1 MTAIRKTLLI
11 VLILSLCFNCKEQP
25 KSEIQ
30 NLTSTANS
38 SEKEDKNHKTDLFT
52 DYPFKAIHSN
62 INLSYQDSLELLQLW
77 RKDAFT
83 VLDTIN
89 TALSNLELQQL
100 LSASTDG
107 IKGISVGR
115 VYASPDHKFKIFV
128 GRGES
133 CGAYCNPYW
142 ISKIVRTKG
151 SPLYNLQFKDVE
163 TIALMPDGKYL
174 VLESSFGRPASVY
187 SETTKSATL
196 IAFEGSDIDYQRF
209 NYKYSKYGDIQSD
222 SLYNP
227 TGKLV
232 LSQEHFITNKQDLTY
247 HPKSQRLTYQYAT
260 DFSYCCQIDSV
271 YAYKGAFEYKNGTF
285 IHIKE
290 QKKYIKVD

>member
-11 VLILSLCFNCKEQP
+11 VLILSLCFSCKKQP

-30 NLTSTANS
+30 NLNPTPNS
-38 SEKEDKNHKTDLFT
+38 SQKDGKNHKTNLLT
-52 DYPFKAIHSN
+52 NYPFKAIHSN
-62 INLSYQDSLELLQLW
+62 IKPSYQDSLELLQLW

-83 VLDTIN
+83 VLDTVN

-100 LSASTDG
+100 LLASTDG

-115 VYASPDHKFKIFV
+115 VYASPDHKFKIFG
-128 GRGES
+128 GRGAS

-142 ISKIVRTKG
+142 ISKIVRAKG
-151 SPLYNLQFKDVE
+151 SPLYNLHFKDVE

-196 IAFEGSDIDYQRF
+196 IAFEGSDINYQRF
-209 NYKYSKYGDIQSD
+209 NYKYPKYGDIQSD

-232 LSQEHFITNKQDLTY
+232 LSQEHFITNKPDLTY

-285 IHIKE
+285 IHVKE
-290 QKKYIKVD
+290 QKQYIKVD